1 MDKLR
6 PDTDLN
12 DTIVGNYMKLIQF
25 VFFPKEIQQ
34 RSHIYSSFF
43 LEKLISD
50 FLRED
55 FINDKEN
62 TELQELIRE
71 KVK

>member
-25 VFFPKEIQQ
+25 VFFPKEI
-34 RSHIYSSFF
+34 
-43 LEKLISD
+43 
-50 FLRED
+50 
-55 FINDKEN
+55 
-62 TELQELIRE
+62 
-71 KVK
+71 

>member
-1 MDKLR
+1 
-6 PDTDLN
+6 
-12 DTIVGNYMKLIQF
+12 
-25 VFFPKEIQQ
+25 
-34 RSHIYSSFF
+34 

-55 FINDKEN
+55 FINDKES

>member
-1 MDKLR
+1 
-6 PDTDLN
+6 
-12 DTIVGNYMKLIQF
+12 
-25 VFFPKEIQQ
+25 
-34 RSHIYSSFF
+34 